1 MIINDMKLW
10 YTEDNEEKK
19 DDDLKEEKKKSL
31 KICAKFI

>member
-19 DDDLKEEKKKSL
+19 DDNLKEEKKNP
-31 KICAKFI
+31 

>member
-19 DDDLKEEKKKSL
+19 DDDLKEEKKIPKNL
-31 KICAKFI
+31 C